1 MKTVSITQA
10 KNNLSALLDAVR
22 HGEIIIIT
30 DRNRSVARIDSVL
43 EYQADDSS
51 GRVARL
57 ERQGIML
64 RPSKS
69 FDLSLLDCDLPTTTG
84 MASAVDMLLRERE
97 DDR

>member
-10 KNNLSALLDAVR
+10 KNNLSALLDAVQ

-43 EYQADDSS
+43 EYQADDRS
-51 GRVARL
+51 GRMARL
-57 ERQGIML
+57 ERQGSML

-69 FDLSLLDCDLPTTTG
+69 FDTSLLDSDLPTTTG
-84 MASAVDMLLRERE
+84 KASAVAMLRRERE